1 MGDVNQ
7 LAFVQEHKHQFKGPY
22 LEVGSKDYGAH
33 QKVRGLVDPG
43 DYVGIDMLEGDG
55 VDHVLDL
62 TLSFDEIDAVLGG
75 RKFNTIFCLS
85 VLEHCTDPAAMC
97 RSMTR
102 LLNPGGAAYI
112 SVPFIFKFHG
122 YPSDYWRFTPE
133 GVRVIC
139 PDLTFDP
146 EDSVMSTE
154 APGDVHPIDTDLL
167 RVNFSVSKAFKT
179 GGFFRGL
186 SAVGVK
192 LAKTLRLA
200 PWLLEHR
207 YVFPPVMLHMIGRKP
222 E

>member
-7 LAFVQEHKHQFKGPY
+7 LAIVEKYKQQFKAPY

-33 QKVRGLVDPG
+33 QNVRGLVEPG
-43 DYVGIDMLEGDG
+43 EYVGLDMLDGEG

-62 TLSFDEIDAVLGG
+62 TSSFEEIDECLGG

-85 VLEHCTDPAAMC
+85 VMEHCTDPAAMG
-97 RSMTR
+97 RSITH
-102 LLNPGGAAYI
+102 LLKPGGIAYI

-133 GVRVIC
+133 AVKVVC
-139 PDLTFDP
+139 PELTFD
-146 EDSVMSTE
+146 DADCVMSTE
-154 APGDVHPIDTDLL
+154 KAGDVHPLDTDLL
-167 RVNFSVSKAFKT
+167 RIKFSVSDAFKT
-179 GGFFRGL
+179 GFFRGL
-186 SAVGVK
+186 SALGAK
-192 LAKTLRLA
+192 IAKTLRLA
-200 PWLLEHR
+200 PWILGHR

>member
-7 LAFVQEHKHQFKGPY
+7 LAFVEKHKHQFKGPY

-33 QKVRGLVDPG
+33 QNVRGLVEPG
-43 DYVGIDMLEGDG
+43 EYVGIDMLAGDG

-62 TLSFDEIDAVLGG
+62 TSSFEEIDTCLGG

-97 RSMTR
+97 RSMTY
-102 LLNPGGAAYI
+102 LLNPGGVVYI

-133 GVRVIC
+133 GVKVIC
-139 PDLTFDP
+139 QDLTFDP
-146 EDSVMSTE
+146 QDCVMSTE
-154 APGDVHPIDTDLL
+154 IPGDVHPLDRDML
-167 RVNFSVSKAFKT
+167 RARFSVSEAFKT
-179 GGFFRGL
+179 GFFRGL
-186 SAVGVK
+186 STIGVK
-192 LAKTLRLA
+192 IARTLRLA
-200 PWLLEHR
+200 PWLLGHR
-207 YVFPPVMLHMIGRKP
+207 YLFPPVMLHMIGKKP